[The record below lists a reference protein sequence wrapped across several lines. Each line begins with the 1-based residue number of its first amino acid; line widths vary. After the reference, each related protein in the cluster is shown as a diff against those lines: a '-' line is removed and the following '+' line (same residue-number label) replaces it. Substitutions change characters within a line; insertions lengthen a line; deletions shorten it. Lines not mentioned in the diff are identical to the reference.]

1 MPPSEFVDWT
11 CSEHHLDDAIKLVPL
26 STNHT
31 HSLINAFS
39 NDPNSVRVAMPWLDS
54 TLSIE
59 FQIRSF
65 IFDVTSGPNSIH
77 YHHWVLVDQNS
88 EEVVGLIGFD
98 VVRFRTVERKSLSRG
113 VHWNLGY
120 WIAPTFRR
128 RGLASKSIDI
138 MIKIASN
145 SNVDVVQLSAAPDN
159 LGGLVTIRSAVQ
171 RHEGIISDF
180 GVEMIQE
187 NEGNEVPYEAYWI
200 LVGE

>member
-1 MPPSEFVDWT
+1 M
-11 CSEHHLDDAIKLVPL
+11 
-26 STNHT
+26 
-31 HSLINAFS
+31 
-39 NDPNSVRVAMPWLDS
+39 
-54 TLSIE
+54 
-59 FQIRSF
+59 
-65 IFDVTSGPNSIH
+65 
-77 YHHWVLVDQNS
+77 VDQNS

-180 GVEMIQE
+180 GVEMIE
-187 NEGNEVPYEAYWI
+187 EKKGNEVPYEAYWI